1 MDSPPQVLVID
12 DDAVVRGL
20 LEYQLRRAGYEPTLA
35 EDGEQGLA
43 MLQAEP
49 DRFASV
55 LLDRTMPGLD
65 GMEVL
70 ALLKAQDALRALP
83 VILVTGITD
92 PESVRAGLE
101 AGAYYY
107 LTKPFD
113 APMLLAIVR
122 TAVND
127 RREHR
132 TLRDSARRTVGSFA
146 LMVRGDY
153 RVRTLEEARLLA
165 GLLAQCS
172 ADPERI
178 VVGLSELLVN
188 AVEHGNLGITY
199 EEKTALIDAG
209 AWEAEVARR
218 LQLPENRDKRATVAF
233 ERSADEIRYRIED
246 CGAGFDWRRYLE
258 ISPTRAFHTH
268 GRGIAMSRNL
278 SFDRL
283 EYFGAG
289 NQVLAVRGES
299 AAPSPA

>member
-1 MDSPPQVLVID
+1 MNSPAQILVID
-12 DDAVVRGL
+12 DDPLVRGL

-35 EDGEQGLA
+35 EDGARGLT
-43 MLQAEP
+43 LLEEEP
-49 DRFASV
+49 ERFASV
-55 LLDRTMPGLD
+55 LLDRTLPGMN

-70 ALLKAQDALRALP
+70 ARVKADDALRTVP
-83 VILVTGITD
+83 VILVTGIAD

-127 RREHR
+127 RQEHR
-132 TLRDSARRTVGSFA
+132 TLRDSARRTVGSFS

-153 RVRTLEEARLLA
+153 RLRTLEEARVLA

-172 ADPERI
+172 TDPERI
-178 VVGLSELLVN
+178 VVGLCELLVN
-188 AVEHGNLGITY
+188 AVEHGNLGISY
-199 EEKTALIDAG
+199 EEKTTLIEAG
-209 AWEAEVARR
+209 AWEEEVRRR
-218 LQLPENRDKRATVAF
+218 LELPENRDKRVSVAF
-233 ERSADEIRYRIED
+233 ERADGELRYRIED

-258 ISPTRAFHTH
+258 ISPARAFHTH
-268 GRGIAMSRNL
+268 GRGIAMSRSL

-283 EYFGAG
+283 EYSGAG
-289 NQVLAVRGES
+289 NRVLAVRGES
-299 AAPSPA
+299 